1 MTERPKTYDYVA
13 EDLGKVRDLISRSLH
28 SDIELLNDTNS
39 SILDHPGKMMRPVL
53 ALLAAKACSG
63 GELSEDSYSY
73 AAAAE
78 LLHNATLLHDDVA
91 DNSSSRRGRPTVMK
105 LLGGNAAVLLGDYW
119 LVRAMEKILS
129 GKRRRDDAM
138 SVFSKTLSDL
148 AQGEMLQLQKSI
160 SGDLTEEEYFRVI
173 YCKTASLFEA
183 SAVTGA
189 YSVEAPEEYVE
200 AVRAYAV
207 NLGLAFQ
214 IKDDIL
220 HKLGEHIQA
229 PEELAEA
236 QKTLAEVA
244 EHCGQTGLYEGM
256 TRLDIR
262 QLQMM
267 TAQLHL
273 GVSMTKEERYQIPIL
288 TGDGAMGINL
298 RIIRGS
304 EKKGS
309 VRITMESAA
318 YGKVAAELHAEEQG
332 IRGYL
337 ASDSRTGAD
346 RLQREQ
352 SFMEELLGELTGD
365 TAENEIRVIY
375 SEHLDLVRIELSGG
389 KSEQP
394 QENAQREV
402 QTKELYGIA
411 EKLIQF
417 FGEGI
422 TKEA

>member
-220 HKLGEHIQA
+220 DYTGTDELGK
-229 PEELAEA
+229 P
-236 QKTLAEVA
+236 
-244 EHCGQTGLYEGM
+244 TGVDL
-256 TRLDIR
+256 
-262 QLQMM
+262 
-267 TAQLHL
+267 
-273 GVSMTKEERYQIPIL
+273 K
-288 TGDGAMGINL
+288 
-298 RIIRGS
+298 
-304 EKKGS
+304 EKK
-309 VRITMESAA
+309 ITLPLLGALKESARDGEIRSMILNLDGHSE
-318 YGKVAAELHAEEQG
+318 YIEEIRNFVLRNKG
-332 IRGYL
+332 IEY
-337 ASDSRTGAD
+337 
-346 RLQREQ
+346 
-352 SFMEELLGELTGD
+352 
-365 TAENEIRVIY
+365 AENM
-375 SEHLDLVRIELSGG
+375 LDYYVNDAISALDPLPASPDKDYLVQIARF
-389 KSEQP
+389 
-394 QENAQREV
+394 NALRN
-402 QTKELYGIA
+402 I
-411 EKLIQF
+411 
-417 FGEGI
+417 
-422 TKEA
+422 

>member
-138 SVFSKTLSDL
+138 SVFYKTLSDL

-214 IKDDIL
+214 IKDDIFDYQEGADIGKPVGHDL
-220 HKLGEHIQA
+220 LEQKITLPLLCALEEADEEGKRHIRNMVSKAADHPGNIGEIVAFVKAHDGVA
-229 PEELAEA
+229 KAASRLEEFVDKA
-236 QKTLAEVA
+236 
-244 EHCGQTGLYEGM
+244 
-256 TRLDIR
+256 
-262 QLQMM
+262 
-267 TAQLHL
+267 
-273 GVSMTKEERYQIPIL
+273 
-288 TGDGAMGINL
+288 
-298 RIIRGS
+298 
-304 EKKGS
+304 
-309 VRITMESAA
+309 
-318 YGKVAAELHAEEQG
+318 VAALSVLPPGPYRSTLETHA
-332 IRGYL
+332 RY
-337 ASDSRTGAD
+337 A
-346 RLQREQ
+346 
-352 SFMEELLGELTGD
+352 
-365 TAENEIRVIY
+365 AER
-375 SEHLDLVRIELSGG
+375 
-389 KSEQP
+389 K
-394 QENAQREV
+394 
-402 QTKELYGIA
+402 
-411 EKLIQF
+411 F
-417 FGEGI
+417 
-422 TKEA
+422 